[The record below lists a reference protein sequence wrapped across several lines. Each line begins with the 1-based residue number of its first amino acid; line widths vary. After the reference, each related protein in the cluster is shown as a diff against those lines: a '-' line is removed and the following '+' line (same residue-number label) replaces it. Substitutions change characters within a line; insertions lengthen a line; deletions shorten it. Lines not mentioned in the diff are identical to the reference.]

1 VYVRLGVCGMWTMCV
16 YECMYGVCICLY
28 VYMWGSISMHACN
41 LGGICI
47 YIFGG
52 IGIYVYIYVYSY
64 VCEMCG
70 GSV

>member
-1 VYVRLGVCGMWTMCV
+1 
-16 YECMYGVCICLY
+16 
-28 VYMWGSISMHACN
+28 MHACN